1 MRQGSNGRRPRG
13 RPHRKQHGGAP
24 RHNNFDSN
32 GPEGRVRGNAHQVY
46 EKYIGLARDA
56 LSAGDRVAAES
67 YYQYAEHYFRV
78 LNARTDPRPNGED
91 QPDRQS
97 GNHQAQATQT
107 PATQT
112 PAAQTPAAQT
122 PAASA
127 GARGGA
133 EGQAPPVAG
142 TGEQPRAAAP
152 AEAQPTTPPPPRQA
166 PAKSRRR
173 PKAASA
179 EEPEAEAGP
188 SEDSEPAES

>member
-13 RPHRKQHGGAP
+13 RPHRKQHGGTP
-24 RHNNFDSN
+24 RHNNLDSS

-67 YYQYAEHYFRV
+67 YYQYAEHYYRV
-78 LNARTDPRPNGED
+78 LNARTDPQPNGED
-91 QPDRQS
+91 QPGRQS
-97 GNHQAQATQT
+97 GNHQAQATQA
-107 PATQT
+107 PATQAPAT
-112 PAAQTPAAQT
+112 QAPAAD
-122 PAASA
+122 A
-127 GARGGA
+127 GARGEA
-133 EGQAPPVAG
+133 EGQPPPVAG

-152 AEAQPTTPPPPRQA
+152 VEAQPTTPPPPRQA

-179 EEPEAEAGP
+179 EEPEPEPEAGP

>member
-56 LSAGDRVAAES
+56 LSSGDRVSAEN

-78 LNARTDPRPNGED
+78 LNAWTDPSPNGEG
-91 QPDRQS
+91 QPGRQS
-97 GNHQAQATQT
+97 GNGQAEAVDV
-107 PATQT
+107 
-112 PAAQTPAAQT
+112 
-122 PAASA
+122 
-127 GARGGA
+127 GARGGI
-133 EGQAPPVAG
+133 EDQAPPVAG
-142 TGEQPRAAAP
+142 TGEQPREAP
-152 AEAQPTTPPPPRQA
+152 PAGAQPRKLPLPRQA
-166 PAKSRRR
+166 PAKVRRR

-179 EEPEAEAGP
+179 EEPEPEAGP
-188 SEDSEPAES
+188 SEDNEPAET

>member
-56 LSAGDRVAAES
+56 LSAGDRVAAEN
-67 YYQYAEHYFRV
+67 YFQYAEHYYRV

-91 QPDRQS
+91 QPGRQS
-97 GNHQAQATQT
+97 GNGQT
-107 PATQT
+107 E
-112 PAAQTPAAQT
+112 AAGV
-122 PAASA
+122 
-127 GARGGA
+127 GALGGV

-142 TGEQPRAAAP
+142 TGEQPREVAP
-152 AEAQPTTPPPPRQA
+152 ADAQPMTPPPRQP
-166 PAKSRRR
+166 PAKARRR
-173 PKAASA
+173 PKTASA
-179 EEPEAEAGP
+179 EEPEPEAGP
-188 SEDSEPAES
+188 SEDSEPAKT

>member
-13 RPHRKQHGGAP
+13 RPHRKQHGGTP
-24 RHNNFDSN
+24 RHNNSDSS

-67 YYQYAEHYFRV
+67 YYQYAEHYYRV

-91 QPDRQS
+91 EPGRQS
-97 GNHQAQATQT
+97 DNHQAQAPQTQAT
-107 PATQT
+107 QAPATQA
-112 PAAQTPAAQT
+112 PAAN
-122 PAASA
+122 A
-127 GARGGA
+127 GARGGV

>member
-13 RPHRKQHGGAP
+13 RPHRKQHGAAP

-56 LSAGDRVAAES
+56 LSAGDRVSAEN

-91 QPDRQS
+91 EPGRQS
-97 GNHQAQATQT
+97 GNGQAEA
-107 PATQT
+107 
-112 PAAQTPAAQT
+112 
-122 PAASA
+122 A
-127 GARGGA
+127 GARGGI

-142 TGEQPRAAAP
+142 TGEQPRAAVP
-152 AEAQPTTPPPPRQA
+152 AEAQPMTPPPPRQA
-166 PAKSRRR
+166 PAQARRR

-179 EEPEAEAGP
+179 EEPEPEPEAGP
-188 SEDSEPAES
+188 SEDSEPAET

>member
-56 LSAGDRVAAES
+56 LSAGDRVAAEN
-67 YYQYAEHYFRV
+67 YYQYAEHYYRV

-91 QPDRQS
+91 QPGRQS
-97 GNHQAQATQT
+97 GNGPTE
-107 PATQT
+107 
-112 PAAQTPAAQT
+112 AAGVAARD
-122 PAASA
+122 
-127 GARGGA
+127 GV
-133 EGQAPPVAG
+133 EGEPPPIAG
-142 TGEQPRAAAP
+142 TGEQPREAAP
-152 AEAQPTTPPPPRQA
+152 ATAQPPTAAQPKTSPPPRKA
-166 PAKSRRR
+166 PVKARRR

-179 EEPEAEAGP
+179 EESEPEAGP
-188 SEDSEPAES
+188 SEDSEPAET

>member
-56 LSAGDRVAAES
+56 LSLGDRVAAEN
-67 YYQYAEHYFRV
+67 YYQYAEHYYRV

-91 QPDRQS
+91 QPGRQS
-97 GNHQAQATQT
+97 GNSQAE
-107 PATQT
+107 
-112 PAAQTPAAQT
+112 AAGVA
-122 PAASA
+122 
-127 GARGGA
+127 ARGGI

-142 TGEQPRAAAP
+142 TGEQPREAAP
-152 AEAQPTTPPPPRQA
+152 ADAQPMTPPPPRQP
-166 PAKSRRR
+166 PAKARRR

-179 EEPEAEAGP
+179 EEPEPEAGP
-188 SEDSEPAES
+188 SEDSEPAET

>member
-56 LSAGDRVAAES
+56 LSLGDRVAAEN
-67 YYQYAEHYFRV
+67 YYQYAEHYYRV
-78 LNARTDPRPNGED
+78 LNARTDPQHNGEN
-91 QPDRQS
+91 PPVRQS
-97 GNHQAQATQT
+97 GNSQAE
-107 PATQT
+107 
-112 PAAQTPAAQT
+112 AAGVA
-122 PAASA
+122 
-127 GARGGA
+127 ARGGI

-142 TGEQPRAAAP
+142 TGEQPREAAP
-152 AEAQPTTPPPPRQA
+152 ADAQPMTPPPRQPPVKA
-166 PAKSRRR
+166 RRR

-179 EEPEAEAGP
+179 EEPEPETGP
-188 SEDSEPAES
+188 SEDSDPAET